1 MPPGSCDK
9 NKSAR
14 HTHQRAHTH
23 TQACRQSSRF
33 NIEGCHTHTHTDNG
47 RTVYSTHTHTH
58 ALPRT
63 TTTPTARS
71 CPGRHTHTH
80 RHAHMNR
87 GASLNII
94 HTIKP
99 RAAAFAR
106 LDINFYRQHP
116 FLAACVRARKGEKG
130 KKGAE
135 VLDCCQR
142 NPPPPLGN
150 MLSELFGQGPSEQ
163 VESQRGCVI
172 SALLVLAF

>member
-1 MPPGSCDK
+1 
-9 NKSAR
+9 
-14 HTHQRAHTH
+14 
-23 TQACRQSSRF
+23 
-33 NIEGCHTHTHTDNG
+33 
-47 RTVYSTHTHTH
+47 
-58 ALPRT
+58 
-63 TTTPTARS
+63 
-71 CPGRHTHTH
+71 
-80 RHAHMNR
+80 MNR

-116 FLAACVRARKGEKG
+116 FLAACVHAGKGQKRELRYWIV
-130 KKGAE
+130 ASAT
-135 VLDCCQR
+135 
-142 NPPPPLGN
+142 PPPPLGN